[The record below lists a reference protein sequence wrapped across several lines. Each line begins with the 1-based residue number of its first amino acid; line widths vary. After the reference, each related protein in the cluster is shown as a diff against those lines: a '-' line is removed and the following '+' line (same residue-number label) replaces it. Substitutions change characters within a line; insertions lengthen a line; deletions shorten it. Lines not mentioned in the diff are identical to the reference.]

1 MGCKFCHRKKKLKRP
16 SWDTSYGDRQWIEPD
31 LIGIGGAAEGLL
43 IYESLGLS
51 MHVPL
56 FEELQK
62 SDGDSEFL
70 VNMMSASK
78 AAMAKDEKIR

>member
-1 MGCKFCHRKKKLKRP
+1 MSPQKKLKRP

-31 LIGIGGAAEGLL
+31 LIGLGGAAEGLL
-43 IYESLGLS
+43 ICESVDLS
-51 MHVPL
+51 IQVSF

-62 SDGDSEFL
+62 RDVDSVFL

-78 AAMAKDEKIR
+78 AAMAKNEKIR